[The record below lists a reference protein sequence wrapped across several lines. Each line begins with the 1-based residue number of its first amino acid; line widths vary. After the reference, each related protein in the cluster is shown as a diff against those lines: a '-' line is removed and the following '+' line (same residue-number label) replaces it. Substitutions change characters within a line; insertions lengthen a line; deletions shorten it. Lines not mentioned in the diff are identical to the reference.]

1 MRRRTTITR
10 KGTGKEI
17 SQGEPQ
23 VEVVHVEED
32 VPPLEENA
40 YLPNFTPECA
50 YLLLQGVY

>member
-1 MRRRTTITR
+1 MKM

-50 YLLLQGVY
+50 HLLLQGVY